1 MPEPDSES
9 GAILRPPCAAPVRI
23 RRRSPVVV
31 GAVRGP
37 AVAVTTDARS
47 RRAVRRAPG
56 GLPRALRLARLLRAR
71 VPRVLGVAH
80 DDASMASRSAA
91 MPREP
96 YALTE
101 PSEMP
106 SVSATWASVMS
117 AK

>member
-9 GAILRPPCAAPVRI
+9 GPS
-23 RRRSPVVV
+23 SP
-31 GAVRGP
+31 AVRGSRPDP
-37 AVAVTTDARS
+37 AGRRS
-47 RRAVRRAPG
+47 SSAPSAG
-56 GLPRALRLARLLRAR
+56 RPSPSPPTPGPAAPSAAPPEASREPSGSRGSSGRR